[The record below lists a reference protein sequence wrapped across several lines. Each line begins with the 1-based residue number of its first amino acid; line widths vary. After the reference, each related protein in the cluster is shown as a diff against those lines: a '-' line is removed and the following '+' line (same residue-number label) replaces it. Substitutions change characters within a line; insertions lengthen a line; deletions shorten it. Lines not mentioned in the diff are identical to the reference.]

1 VKKVYNPLRNGDNLY
16 APQACDFTWVCMCMQ
31 TIRERT
37 VCGRETKIVHARF
50 NRKLMLPCSY
60 CAGRSGTVFV

>member
-1 VKKVYNPLRNGDNLY
+1 MMITYMHPKLVILHGVWVY
-16 APQACDFTWVCMCMQ
+16 M
-31 TIRERT
+31 
-37 VCGRETKIVHARF
+37 VCGREAKTVHARY